1 MSGTQSGILIHWRTG
16 KCGGS
21 AAWTVPAYHPRR
33 SMTQLWYCWW
43 TKSCTAWYVWNLVNN
58 GINYL
63 STGAGF
69 CPSTV
74 GHGKAWDLCR
84 FFAGDTRAAGT
95 WWCCKTPCSHSYEW
109 TLYTCAHG
117 LCALLAGAQDQ
128 FFDLFGEEGSC
139 LSQHVIAFLAPEAS
153 NVLHILSNLSIIYNL
168 FFSFL
173 FILHLFHKRPSC
185 CCCAGEEECGFWR
198 GYPHAPKPFLFRRS
212 WWFWATLQE

>member
-117 LCALLAGAQDQ
+117 LCALLAGA
-128 FFDLFGEEGSC
+128 EGSLDAVAC
-139 LSQHVIAFLAPEAS
+139 HNMSPRVFWHPRQATYCIFYL
-153 NVLHILSNLSIIYNL
+153 IYRL
-168 FFSFL
+168 FIFIL
-173 FILHLFHKRPSC
+173 FILIHSSSIP
-185 CCCAGEEECGFWR
+185 
-198 GYPHAPKPFLFRRS
+198 
-212 WWFWATLQE
+212 